1 MFPFILISMNK
12 ATFRILSGAALTAAV
27 ALATVQQAASATP
40 APSVGRFHLALSK
53 AEPAVNGTVA
63 ASPKHIKLWFT
74 QEVKAAVTA
83 VQIKGAANH
92 VVPTGPITMDA
103 APKSPAVAEIKETLK
118 PGKYTVEWK
127 TLAADG
133 HPNKG
138 TFVFTV
144 GAKAAH

>member
-1 MFPFILISMNK
+1 MKQFTRL
-12 ATFRILSGAALTAAV
+12 LSGT
-27 ALATVQQAASATP
+27 ALAAAMALVAVQQVASATP
-40 APSVGRFHLALSK
+40 APTVARFHLALSK
-53 AEPAVNGTVA
+53 AEPAVNDTVA

-83 VQIKGAANH
+83 VQIMGADKH
-92 VVPTGPITMDA
+92 VVPTGPLTIDA

-138 TFVFTV
+138 TFAFTV
-144 GAKAAH
+144 GAKAAN